1 MNLSDWIFLEK
12 LEKSQVKFTIEIN
25 EAEVEAAIQ
34 EAYNK
39 NKSHYKL
46 EGFRPG
52 KVPRKVLEAEFGK
65 DVFLNDALDII
76 LPKYFEEAL
85 EKETSVEP
93 VSRPEA
99 DILEASDKAVKFAVT
114 ITVQPEVKLGK
125 YKGAGSGRADS
136 AAGRRL
142 GTNRAGTDNVIS
154 NGTGRSLSN
163 KIPALFSF
171 QRGVRLCR
179 TISCE
184 TRRCRRW
191 SS

>member
-1 MNLSDWIFLEK
+1 MNYTLEK

-125 YKGAGSGRADS
+125 YKGVKVAKEKFEVTDDQVQAELLLAQDKAISV
-136 AAGRRL
+136 
-142 GTNRAGTDNVIS
+142 TN
-154 NGTGRSLSN
+154 
-163 KIPALFSF
+163 F
-171 QRGVRLCR
+171 
-179 TISCE
+179 
-184 TRRCRRW
+184 
-191 SS
+191 

>member
-1 MNLSDWIFLEK
+1 MTKNDKKNISENGILYCKNFLYMLYYYTLTLVLFGGFMNYTLEK

-85 EKETSVEP
+85 EKKRRS
-93 VSRPEA
+93 SR
-99 DILEASDKAVKFAVT
+99 SAVPKRTFWKQAT
-114 ITVQPEVKLGK
+114 KRLNSRLPSPSNPKSNSANT
-125 YKGAGSGRADS
+125 RA
-136 AAGRRL
+136 
-142 GTNRAGTDNVIS
+142 
-154 NGTGRSLSN
+154 
-163 KIPALFSF
+163 
-171 QRGVRLCR
+171 
-179 TISCE
+179 
-184 TRRCRRW
+184 
-191 SS
+191 